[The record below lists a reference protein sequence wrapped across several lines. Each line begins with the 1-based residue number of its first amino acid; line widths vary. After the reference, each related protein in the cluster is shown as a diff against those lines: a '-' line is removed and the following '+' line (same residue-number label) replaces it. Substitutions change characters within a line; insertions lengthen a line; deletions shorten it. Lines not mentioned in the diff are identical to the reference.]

1 MVIRIAHI
9 HNQNMRGKM
18 RNTTALLA
26 ATLLLAPATSY
37 AMAGTNTVDSNA
49 IVNGTIANVD
59 LANGAVTDAKIS
71 GKIAS
76 TKLPIGITST
86 SVAAGNHNHDE
97 IYQKKYS
104 NVIVVAKGGGDFTDP
119 VAAISSITN
128 SSATNPYL
136 VKIMPGI
143 YSIGAT
149 NLNVPPGVDIQ
160 GSGPAVTKI
169 TGNNTAGAY
178 GVIALQNNHGLTISD
193 LSIENTGGGANAVA
207 LSVGGSSPANSGGV
221 TIDNVKLYASNSASN
236 YGLYCM
242 NSSEFIVKNSN
253 ITAHSGVWINN
264 LCNGMVYTSEV
275 NSTDT
280 ANGMAIGMF
289 NGSSLEIHDSKIMG
303 DQIVA
308 QYSSSLNLYDSKVVF
323 GNNGGH
329 ISLYD
334 STVDARNIFI
344 NGNTTLDSIV
354 GGYVSIA
361 NSELNV
367 GGSITNINTGLTC
380 FNNYNFMDLTP
391 FVCN

>member
-1 MVIRIAHI
+1 
-9 HNQNMRGKM
+9 M